1 MLNGSSVAG
10 DSPDRISESLEQAL
24 SAQGWHVHR
33 MDVHSARIRPCLA
46 CSACAFRRPGQCVL
60 VDDGQEIPRLLA
72 QADLFAFVSAVRF
85 GGYPAAAKRALERTL
100 PVVHPCFT
108 RYHGEMHHK
117 LRYPRRP
124 FMLFVGWLP
133 RADDAARCLY
143 SRLAERN
150 ALNYQTDHKAL
161 VVEGQLEQDVLQR
174 ELTEVLGS
182 LEGHL

>member
-10 DSPDRISESLEQAL
+10 DPPDRISDTLEQSL
-24 SAQGWHVHR
+24 SEQGWHVDR
-33 MDVHSARIRPCLA
+33 MNVHTARIRPCLA

-60 VDDGQEIPRLLA
+60 VDDGREIPRLMA
-72 QADLFAFVSAVRF
+72 QADLFAFVTAVRF

-108 RYHGEMHHK
+108 RYRGEMHHK

-124 FMLFVGWLP
+124 FMLFLGWLP
-133 RADDAARCLY
+133 NANDEARSLY

-150 ALNYQTDHKAL
+150 ALNYQTSYRVL
-161 VVEGQLEQDVLQR
+161 VLEGEPDKDALEQ
-174 ELTEVLGS
+174 ELAELLRS
-182 LEGHL
+182 LEVRI